1 MKNILVR
8 TSIAAATA
16 LTITTGVLALTSTP
30 ASAAPTVSLAHYQ
43 NSQIDGFQ
51 LVHHK
56 PRKQRFIPPH
66 RIKRIVHRHG
76 YHHIK
81 RVVWRNGKYHV
92 RAHGRRGPVKLVLHS
107 RTGEILKR
115 KWLKPPRRVHYH
127 DGYYQGGY
135 RYGGSYNGLSW
146 TFSFGR

>member
-30 ASAAPTVSLAHYQ
+30 ASAAPTLSPALYQ
-43 NSQIDGFQ
+43 TTQMDGFQ

-56 PRKQRFIPPH
+56 PRNHRFIPPH
-66 RIKRIVHRHG
+66 RIKRIVYRYG
-76 YHHIK
+76 YYDVQ

-92 RAHGRRGPVKLVLHS
+92 RAYGRRGPVKLVLHS
-107 RTGEILKR
+107 RTGEILNR
-115 KWLKPPRRVHYH
+115 RWLKPHRNIHRHRGYH
-127 DGYYQGGY
+127 
-135 RYGGSYNGLSW
+135 YGGSHNGLSW